1 MTATSKA
8 TNKAAA
14 TAISKAASQ
23 AAAQA
28 AAVFAQEWLRRS
40 GSEKSQTQSFW
51 LDLLGNVFGI
61 SKPQDFIAFEVKPDK
76 AKRGL
81 IDAYIARTHVL
92 IEQKSKGVDLNA
104 PQVQSDGVKLTP
116 YEQAKRYNANLSYE
130 KRARYI
136 VLCNFE
142 HFVIYDMAQT
152 GTEPTATVALAD
164 LGHDYYRLNFLVHAD
179 SEVPSHRDE
188 ISVQAGAL
196 VSELYRLLSAC
207 YHDPDSPQALQS
219 LNKLCVRLVFCL
231 YAEDAGL
238 FATPTAFQDY
248 LSKYPPELMRD
259 GLKQLFAVLNTP
271 KDERDPYDSP
281 DLQAFPYVNGG
292 LFADDDAQIPQ
303 FTPEI
308 AALLCP
314 STSRSSAG
322 AAGAT
327 ASFAWREISPTI
339 FGAVF
344 ESTLNPQLR
353 RQGGMHYTSVSNIHK
368 VIDPLFLDE
377 LKAEFEELKALD
389 SLVARQRALRSFQQ
403 KLARLTFLDPACGS
417 GNFLTETYLSLRR
430 LENQVIYE
438 LYQGKSFLGV
448 SDFSPIKV
456 SISQFYGIE
465 INDFAV
471 AVATTALWIA
481 ESQMLAET
489 SALIDYVPNF
499 FPLKAYATIVEGNAL
514 TLPW

>member
-1 MTATSKA
+1 MTETARPANQAAATNKATTKTTSKA
-8 TNKAAA
+8 T
-14 TAISKAASQ
+14 SKAASQ

-28 AAVFAQEWLRRS
+28 AAIFAQEWLRRS

-116 YEQAKRYNANLSYE
+116 YEQAKRYNANLSYDQ
-130 KRARYI
+130 RARYI

-142 HFVIYDMAQT
+142 QFVIYDMAQT

-164 LGHDYYRLNFLVHAD
+164 LGHDYYRLNFL
-179 SEVPSHRDE
+179 
-188 ISVQAGAL
+188 VQAGAL

-322 AAGAT
+322 AAG
-327 ASFAWREISPTI
+327 W
-339 FGAVF
+339 
-344 ESTLNPQLR
+344 LW
-353 RQGGMHYTSVSNIHK
+353 
-368 VIDPLFLDE
+368 
-377 LKAEFEELKALD
+377 
-389 SLVARQRALRSFQQ
+389 
-403 KLARLTFLDPACGS
+403 
-417 GNFLTETYLSLRR
+417 LS
-430 LENQVIYE
+430 
-438 LYQGKSFLGV
+438 
-448 SDFSPIKV
+448 
-456 SISQFYGIE
+456 
-465 INDFAV
+465 
-471 AVATTALWIA
+471 
-481 ESQMLAET
+481 
-489 SALIDYVPNF
+489 
-499 FPLKAYATIVEGNAL
+499 
-514 TLPW
+514 